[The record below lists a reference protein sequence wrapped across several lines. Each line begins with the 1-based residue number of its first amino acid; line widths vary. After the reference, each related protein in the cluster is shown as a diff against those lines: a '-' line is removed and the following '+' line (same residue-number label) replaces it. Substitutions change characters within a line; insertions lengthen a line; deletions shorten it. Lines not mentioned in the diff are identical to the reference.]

1 MKSLVMLLFIVGV
14 VMLTIGYQKEL
25 LSKAEVKERVEY
37 RFIPRS
43 IYEEQFG
50 KQDLTRS
57 FRDMFDYEDVYL
69 NTPYL

>member
-1 MKSLVMLLFIVGV
+1 MLSL
-14 VMLTIGYQKEL
+14 GYQKEML
-25 LSKAEVKERVEY
+25 KNAEVKERVEY

-50 KQDLTRS
+50 KTDLTRS

-69 NTPYL
+69 NQAYL

>member
-1 MKSLVMLLFIVGV
+1 MKSLIILLFVVGI
-14 VMLTIGYQKEL
+14 VMLTIGYQKEM

-50 KQDLTRS
+50 KVELTRS
-57 FRDMFDYEDVYL
+57 FRDMFEYQDVYL
-69 NTPYL
+69 NRAYM

>member
-1 MKSLVMLLFIVGV
+1 MKSFIILLFVVGV
-14 VMLTIGYQKEL
+14 VMLTIGYQKEM

-50 KQDLTRS
+50 KVDLTRS
-57 FRDMFDYEDVYL
+57 FRDMFEYQDVYL
-69 NTPYL
+69 NSAYL